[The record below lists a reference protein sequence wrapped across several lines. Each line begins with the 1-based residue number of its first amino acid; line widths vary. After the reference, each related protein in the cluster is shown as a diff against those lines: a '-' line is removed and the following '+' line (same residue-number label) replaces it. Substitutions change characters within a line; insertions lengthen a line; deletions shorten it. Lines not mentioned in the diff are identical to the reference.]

1 MTMKLKAGRIRKSAA
16 FTKTCWEKTEQ
27 TDDQTIVTKV
37 FVDATNP
44 VSPTNKRALIQTQ
57 VFQGKYWEPNFRI
70 ISDQSK
76 EISIPEA
83 LAWCEQN
90 QKQLTGTG
98 GVDHPIDWRIVRQR
112 LAIVTAA

>member
-1 MTMKLKAGRIRKSAA
+1 MNRLKAGRIRKSAA

-70 ISDQSK
+70 TSDQSK
-76 EISIPEA
+76 EISISEA
-83 LAWCEQN
+83 LDWCEQN
-90 QKQLTGTG
+90 QNEISGAG
-98 GVDHPIDWRIVRQR
+98 GNDRAIDWRIVRQR